1 MNPVSGRIVEIY
13 IEGGTTK
20 AKVSVGGAHVRVM
33 MTFLMDARVGDE
45 VLIES
50 GLALSTLKSAEAK
63 EESYVLGDSR

>member
-1 MNPVSGRIVEIY
+1 MNLVTGRIVEIY

-33 MTFLMDARVGDE
+33 MTFLMEARVGDE
-45 VLIES
+45 ILIES
-50 GLALSTLKSAEAK
+50 GLALTTLKPTGTK